1 MAKALTVKRVE
12 KLLSAGVKCKVTDA
26 EVRGLM
32 LVVES
37 RSSAFWVLR
46 YQRHKTVK
54 HLGLGSA
61 QDVSL
66 AAVRERARRERERLA
81 DGIDP
86 LELKRK
92 DRETQR
98 QADAKRLSFREA
110 ADRCHTSLQAGWSS
124 DHHSREFLASLERYV
139 FPIIGNH
146 DIAAVGKD
154 EVLRV
159 LEQRLPNRIKG
170 SPGDVFWNAKTIT
183 ADRVRNRIERVID
196 FATVRGW
203 RSGDNPARWKSF
215 LDQVLAAPRS
225 IRPVRNMRAVPYA
238 EVPTVMAAL
247 AADPSVSAQ
256 ALRFIVLTAARLGEA
271 IKANWSEIDLD
282 AAEWVI
288 PKERMKGRRE
298 HRVPLSPQAV
308 ELLRSVYREDGNP
321 HLFISTRTAGQHVV
335 ESTLTIALRKAG
347 CAATIHGFRSA
358 FADWAHERSRFNNHV
373 IELSLAHC
381 VGNLVERSYRRT
393 DLFDQRRQLM
403 QAWGAFVTSPPVA
416 EEKKGTVLPMRA

>member
-1 MAKALTVKRVE
+1 M
-12 KLLSAGVKCKVTDA
+12 LLSAGVPGKHTDA
-26 EVRGLM
+26 DVRGLM
-32 LVVES
+32 LVVAS
-37 RSSAFWVLR
+37 KTSAFWTLR
-46 YQRHKTVK
+46 YQRNKTVK
-54 HLGLGSA
+54 HMGLGSA
-61 QDVSL
+61 HDVSL
-66 AAVRERARRERERLA
+66 ASVRERARRERERLA

-110 ADRCHTSLQAGWSS
+110 ADRCHTALQAGWSS
-124 DHHSREFLASLERYV
+124 DHHSREFLASLERYA

-170 SPGDVFWNAKTIT
+170 APGDVFWNAKTIT

-225 IRPVRNMRAVPYA
+225 IRPVQNMRAAPYA
-238 EVPTVMAAL
+238 EVPTIMAAL

-288 PKERMKGRRE
+288 PKERMKARRE
-298 HRVPLSPQAV
+298 HRVPLSPQV
-308 ELLRSVYREDGNP
+308 LELLRGLYREDGNP
-321 HLFISTRTAGQHVV
+321 YLFISNRTAGAHVV

-347 CAATIHGFRSA
+347 CAATIHGMRSA
-358 FADWAHERSRFNNHV
+358 FSDWAHERSRFNNHV
-373 IELSLAHC
+373 IELSLAHA
-381 VGNLVERSYRRT
+381 VGSVVERSYRRT
-393 DLFDQRRQLM
+393 DLFDQRRRLM
-403 QAWGAFVTSPPVA
+403 EAWGKYCCTPPA
-416 EEKKGTVLPMRA
+416 ADAGKVLTMRGAAR